1 MGFIEVDV
9 RGFRGVEGVP
19 ARYQT
24 VRVKALVKTD
34 APQEKV
40 DELAHLVRAPPH
52 LEVHFRS
59 HTPCSLT
66 RSSLLQ
72 VHKKCPVAVLFH
84 DAGVQMDVSWTKV

>member
-1 MGFIEVDV
+1 MKIKLDSITFDIEGDYGTFGRIAESSWTHHVGFIEVDV

-40 DELAHLVRAPPH
+40 DELAHLVRSPPP
-52 LEVHFRS
+52 LEVGKTAHVRLA
-59 HTPCSLT
+59 P
-66 RSSLLQ
+66 
-72 VHKKCPVAVLFH
+72 
-84 DAGVQMDVSWTKV
+84 

>member
-1 MGFIEVDV
+1 MFIEVDV

-40 DELAHLVRAPPH
+40 DELAHLVRTPP
-52 LEVHFRS
+52 LEVPFHFS
-59 HTPCSLT
+59 NQETTHVCLAP
-66 RSSLLQ
+66 
-72 VHKKCPVAVLFH
+72 
-84 DAGVQMDVSWTKV
+84 